1 MSPLYDQNR
10 FTASLKDSRLWS
22 LDWVRD
28 AGVEG
33 PFNYIICQK
42 VEGGYDLLG
51 EFATATDA
59 FAARRELVASTGTTS
74 YFLRAVRVRPVVDDS
89 GEDHDLFSDA
99 LRTGDYSLVPS
110 HKQSEFKAW
119 AAKTVSSRAAY
130 RGASP
135 YNPF

>member
-59 FAARRELVASTGTTS
+59 FAARRELVASTGTNA
-74 YFLRAVRVRPVVDDS
+74 YFIRVLRVVPVTDDT
-89 GEDHDLFSDA
+89 GEALDLFRDA
-99 LRTGDYSLVPS
+99 LRSGNESLIPPHQLAEYRS
-110 HKQSEFKAW
+110 W
-119 AAKTVSSRAAY
+119 AAKTVASRPAY
-130 RGASP
+130 RAI
-135 YNPF
+135 

>member
-33 PFNYIICQK
+33 PFHYVVCLK

-51 EFATATDA
+51 EFATASEA
-59 FAARRELVASTGTTS
+59 FAARRELVASTGTTA
-74 YFLRAVRVRPVVDDS
+74 YFLRVVRVSPVAPVADDT
-89 GEDHDLFSDA
+89 GEALDLFRDA
-99 LRTGDYSLVPS
+99 LRSGDESLIPPHQLAEYRS
-110 HKQSEFKAW
+110 W
-119 AAKTVSSRAAY
+119 AAKTVASRPVY
-130 RGASP
+130 RA
-135 YNPF
+135 F

>member
-51 EFATATDA
+51 EFATATES

-74 YFLRAVRVRPVVDDS
+74 YFIRAVRVSPVAPVADDT
-89 GEDHDLFSDA
+89 GEALDLFRDA
-99 LRTGDYSLVPS
+99 LRSGDESLIPPHQLAEYRS
-110 HKQSEFKAW
+110 W
-119 AAKTVSSRAAY
+119 AAKTVASRPVY
-130 RGASP
+130 RA
-135 YNPF
+135 F